1 MLVLLNSVVVRSES
15 AEAQKRGV
23 QPVLSQVS
31 SLLLLGSLLQ
41 QFLYISGCPVSQEF
55 CSVILPPV
63 LSAGS
68 DRDLRLDSTIQELP
82 MYTFGVEVSVTGA
95 EVGKYFD
102 KYPLL
107 PGVILLEQGKYV
119 GMISRRRLVEF
130 LMRPYGQELFAKE
143 SLDVLY
149 SYARLPILVLKDTTP
164 ILTAMQH
171 TLRRSPEFLAEPI
184 VVHTADNSYK
194 LLDPHELNIAAWQ
207 IRGIETQVR
216 YERSQAQMIQND
228 KMARLGRLVDG
239 VAHEILDPVGF
250 IWGNLTYISSYSQ
263 DLLKLISAYDNYL
276 PQSCEEINDIK
287 QEIEFDYLA
296 EDLSKAI
303 TSARSGAERLKK
315 LVTSLQNFCHIDAV
329 YPKPMDLHASIDSIV
344 ILIKSRLK
352 GEITIIKN
360 YGKIPPVSCFIG
372 QLNQVFMNLL
382 SQAVDSLLDESV
394 RQQLQPNSC
403 DNTKQPTIEITTQVI
418 SQAATKPNEHN
429 SRWVSICIADNG
441 PGMSEKL
448 QQQILENFSIEK
460 RTEKETSLAVS
471 YRIITARHG
480 GKLNFSSKLGIG
492 TKFEILLPLL

>member
-1 MLVLLNSVVVRSES
+1 
-15 AEAQKRGV
+15 
-23 QPVLSQVS
+23 
-31 SLLLLGSLLQ
+31 
-41 QFLYISGCPVSQEF
+41 VSQEF
-55 CSVILPPV
+55 CPLVSPPTV
-63 LSAGS
+63 SRGS
-68 DRDLRLDSTIQELP
+68 DRDLGLDSTIQELP
-82 MYTFGVEVSVTGA
+82 MYTFQVEISLTGVEVA
-95 EVGKYFD
+95 KYFD

-107 PGVILLEQGKYV
+107 PGVILLEQGKFT
-119 GMISRRRLVEF
+119 GMISRRRLIEF
-130 LMRPYGQELFAKE
+130 LMRPYGQDLFAKE
-143 SLDVLY
+143 PLDVLY
-149 SYARLPILVLKDTTP
+149 RYARLAVLVLADTTP
-164 ILTAMQH
+164 ILTAMQQI
-171 TLRRSPEFLAEPI
+171 LRRSPEFLAEPL
-184 VVHTADNSYK
+184 VVQTADNSYR

-250 IWGNLTYISSYSQ
+250 IWGNLTYISNYSQ
-263 DLLKLISAYDNYL
+263 DLLKLIAAYDECL
-276 PQSCEEINDIK
+276 PSGCEVINDIK
-287 QEIEFDYLA
+287 EEIEFDYL
-296 EDLSKAI
+296 EKDLSKAL

-329 YPKPMDLHASIDSIV
+329 YPKPVDLHASIDSIV

-372 QLNQVFMNLL
+372 QLNQVLMNIF
-382 SQAVDSLLDESV
+382 SHAVDSLLDETV
-394 RQQLQPNSC
+394 RRQLQPDCGQNV
-403 DNTKQPTIEITTQVI
+403 KQATIEITTEVI
-418 SQAATKPNEHN
+418 SQAATKPNEFD
-429 SRWVSICIADNG
+429 SRWVSICVADNG
-441 PGMSEKL
+441 TGMSEEL
-448 QQQILENFSIEK
+448 QQQIRENFSIEK